1 MQLTPGKLLGM
12 RRMSDDKGL
21 FKMVAADQR
30 PPITGPI
37 AKQLGLPAAPWE
49 EVAKFKAEIV
59 TQLQG
64 ASSAILLD
72 PYYGI
77 PAAFDK
83 LASDKGLVVTLED
96 SVFSESTAGRFSK
109 NIDYWTVNKIKRLG
123 GDAVKVLVWYRP
135 DASLENVVFQQDYV
149 RRIGE
154 ECRRFDI
161 PFLLELL
168 LYPFADEAKKS
179 TGYAE
184 MKEKNS
190 ELVLASIEEFAK
202 EEYGVDLFKL
212 ESPVNANMINSAGDV
227 QELFNEMGRLAGRP
241 WVMLSAGAEKENF
254 QNILLHA
261 FQAGASGFL
270 AGRAI
275 WQTSFLAYP
284 NWQKITHGLSSDGY
298 SYLQKISKI
307 ADKKALPWMSHQCFG
322 HQGATLS
329 PRDFSF
335 KQNYDAI

>member
-12 RRMSDDKGL
+12 RRLADEKGL

-37 AKQLGLPAAPWE
+37 AKQLGVAEAPWD
-49 EVAKFKAEIV
+49 EVAKFKAQIV

-83 LASDKGLVVTLED
+83 LASDKGLIVTLED

-109 NIDYWTVNKIKRLG
+109 DIDHWTVNKIKRLG

-135 DASLENVVFQQDYV
+135 DASPENIVFQQDYV
-149 RRIGE
+149 KRIGE
-154 ECRRFDI
+154 ECQHFDI

-168 LYPFADEAKKS
+168 LYPFAVEADKS
-179 TGYAE
+179 TGYIE

-190 ELVLASIEEFAK
+190 DFVLASIEEFAK
-202 EEYGVDLFKL
+202 QEYGVDLFKL
-212 ESPVNANMINSAGDV
+212 ESPVNANMINSSGNV
-227 QELFNEMGRLAGRP
+227 QELFDEMGRLAGRP
-241 WVMLSAGAEKENF
+241 WVMLSAGAGKENF
-254 QNILLHA
+254 QNVLLHA

-275 WQTSFLAYP
+275 WQDSFSAYP
-284 NWQKITHGLSSDGY
+284 DWQKIIDGLSSDGFQ
-298 SYLQKISKI
+298 YLQQISKL
-307 ADKKALPWMSHQCFG
+307 ADKKAMSWTLHQCYG
-322 HQGATLS
+322 DGGAALS
-329 PRDFSF
+329 PQDFSF
-335 KQNYDAI
+335 TQNYDSI

>member
-37 AKQLGLPAAPWE
+37 AKQLGLAEAPWD

-96 SVFSESTAGRFSK
+96 SVFSESSAGRFSK
-109 NIDYWTVNKIKRLG
+109 NIDHWTVNKIKRLG
-123 GDAVKVLVWYRP
+123 ADAVKVLVWYRP
-135 DASLENVVFQQDYV
+135 DASSENLAFQQDYV
-149 RRIGE
+149 KRVGE
-154 ECRRFDI
+154 ECQRFDI

-168 LYPFADEAKKS
+168 LYPLADEATKS

-190 ELVLASIEEFAK
+190 DLVLASIEEFAK

-212 ESPVNANMINSAGDV
+212 ESPVNANMINSLGNV

-254 QNILLHA
+254 QTILLHA

-275 WQTSFLAYP
+275 WQASFSAYP

-307 ADKKALPWMSHQCFG
+307 ADKNALPWMSHRCYG
-322 HQGATLS
+322 PQGATLS

-335 KQNYDAI
+335 KQNYNAI

>member
-12 RRMSDDKGL
+12 RRMSDDKGV

-37 AKQLGLPAAPWE
+37 AKQLGLAEAPWE

-109 NIDYWTVNKIKRLG
+109 NIDHWTVNKIKRLG

-135 DASLENVVFQQDYV
+135 DASSENLVFQQDYV
-149 RRIGE
+149 KRIGE
-154 ECRRFDI
+154 ECQRFDI

-168 LYPFADEAKKS
+168 LYPLDDEATKS
-179 TGYAE
+179 TGYTE

-190 ELVLASIEEFAK
+190 DLVLASIEEFAK
-202 EEYGVDLFKL
+202 EEYGVDVFKL
-212 ESPVNANMINSAGDV
+212 ESPVNANMINSSGNV

-241 WVMLSAGAEKENF
+241 WVMLSAGAEKESF

-275 WQTSFLAYP
+275 WQDSFSAYP
-284 NWQKITHGLSSDGY
+284 NWKKVIDGLSSDGF
-298 SYLQKISKI
+298 SYLQQITKI
-307 ADKKALPWMSHQCFG
+307 ADKKALPWTSHQCY
-322 HQGATLS
+322 GAIGAALHPQDS
-329 PRDFSF
+329 SF
-335 KQNYDAI
+335 KQHYDPI

>member
-37 AKQLGLPAAPWE
+37 AKQLGLAEAPWD

-96 SVFSESTAGRFSK
+96 SVFSESSAGRFSK
-109 NIDYWTVNKIKRLG
+109 NIDHWTVNKIKRLG

-135 DASLENVVFQQDYV
+135 DASSENLVFQQDYV
-149 RRIGE
+149 KRVGE
-154 ECRRFDI
+154 ECQRFDI

-168 LYPFADEAKKS
+168 LYPLADEATKS

-190 ELVLASIEEFAK
+190 DLVLASIEEFAK

-212 ESPVNANMINSAGDV
+212 ESPVNANMINSSGNV

-275 WQTSFLAYP
+275 WQASFSAYP
-284 NWQKITHGLSSDGY
+284 NWQKITHGLSSEGY

-307 ADKKALPWMSHQCFG
+307 ADKKASPWMSHRCYGQ
-322 HQGATLS
+322 QGAALS

-335 KQNYDAI
+335 KQNYNAI

>member
-21 FKMVAADQR
+21 FKMIAADQR

-37 AKQLGLPAAPWE
+37 AKQLGLAQAPWE
-49 EVAKFKAEIV
+49 EVTKFKAEIV

-109 NIDYWTVNKIKRLG
+109 NIDHWTVNKIKRLG

-135 DASLENVVFQQDYV
+135 DASSENLVFQQDYV
-149 RRIGE
+149 KRIGE
-154 ECRRFDI
+154 ECQRFDI

-168 LYPFADEAKKS
+168 LYPLADEATKS

-190 ELVLASIEEFAK
+190 DLVLASIEEFAK
-202 EEYGVDLFKL
+202 EEYGVDVFKL
-212 ESPVNANMINSAGDV
+212 ESPVNANMINSSGNV

-241 WVMLSAGAEKENF
+241 WVMLSAGAKKESF

-275 WQTSFLAYP
+275 WQDSFSAYP
-284 NWQKITHGLSSDGY
+284 NWKKVIDGLSSDGF
-298 SYLQKISKI
+298 SYLQKITKI
-307 ADKKALPWMSHQCFG
+307 ADKKALPWTSHQCYG
-322 HQGATLS
+322 ARGATLHPQDS
-329 PRDFSF
+329 SF
-335 KQNYDAI
+335 KQHYDPI

>member
-21 FKMVAADQR
+21 FKMIAADQR

-37 AKQLGLPAAPWE
+37 AKQLGLAQAPWE

-109 NIDYWTVNKIKRLG
+109 NIDHWTVNKIKRLG

-135 DASLENVVFQQDYV
+135 DASSENLVFQQDYV
-149 RRIGE
+149 KRIGE
-154 ECRRFDI
+154 ECQRFDI

-168 LYPFADEAKKS
+168 LYPLADEATKS
-179 TGYAE
+179 TGYTE

-190 ELVLASIEEFAK
+190 DLVLASIEEFAK
-202 EEYGVDLFKL
+202 EEYGVDVFKL
-212 ESPVNANMINSAGDV
+212 ESPVNANMINSSGNV

-241 WVMLSAGAEKENF
+241 WVMLSAGAEKESF

-275 WQTSFLAYP
+275 WQDSFSAYP
-284 NWQKITHGLSSDGY
+284 NWQKVIDGLSSDGF
-298 SYLQKISKI
+298 SYLQQIAKI
-307 ADKKALPWMSHQCFG
+307 ADKKALPWTSHQCY
-322 HQGATLS
+322 GARGAALHPQDS
-329 PRDFSF
+329 SF
-335 KQNYDAI
+335 KQHYDPI

>member
-37 AKQLGLPAAPWE
+37 AKKLGLAEAPWD

-96 SVFSESTAGRFSK
+96 SVFSESSAGRFSK
-109 NIDYWTVNKIKRLG
+109 NIDHWTVNKIKRLG
-123 GDAVKVLVWYRP
+123 ADAVKVLVWYRP
-135 DASLENVVFQQDYV
+135 DASSENLVFQQDYV
-149 RRIGE
+149 KRVGE
-154 ECRRFDI
+154 ECQRFDI

-168 LYPFADEAKKS
+168 LYPLVDEATKS

-190 ELVLASIEEFAK
+190 DLVLASIEEFAK
-202 EEYGVDLFKL
+202 EEYGVDVFKL
-212 ESPVNANMINSAGDV
+212 ESPVNANMINSSGNV

-241 WVMLSAGAEKENF
+241 WVMLSAGAEKESF

-275 WQTSFLAYP
+275 WHDSFSAYP
-284 NWQKITHGLSSDGY
+284 NWKKVIDGLSSDGF
-298 SYLQKISKI
+298 SYLQQITKI
-307 ADKKALPWMSHQCFG
+307 ADKKALPWTSHQCY
-322 HQGATLS
+322 GARGAALQPHDS
-329 PRDFSF
+329 SF
-335 KQNYDAI
+335 KQHYDPI

>member
-37 AKQLGLPAAPWE
+37 AKQLGLAEAPWE

-109 NIDYWTVNKIKRLG
+109 NIDHWTVNKIKRLG

-135 DASLENVVFQQDYV
+135 DASSENLVFQQDYV
-149 RRIGE
+149 KRVGE
-154 ECRRFDI
+154 ECQRFDI

-168 LYPFADEAKKS
+168 LYPLADEATKS

-190 ELVLASIEEFAK
+190 DLVLASIEEFAK

-212 ESPVNANMINSAGDV
+212 ESPVNANMINSLGNV

-241 WVMLSAGAEKENF
+241 WVMLSAGAEKESF
-254 QNILLHA
+254 QNILLHIH
-261 FQAGASGFL
+261 FQIEELQDLLFYISCFHLLGQFDIHVFPHL
-270 AGRAI
+270 KMR
-275 WQTSFLAYP
+275 TSFLIFPFFTPIEMIQESKVYCAILLVSKYLLR
-284 NWQKITHGLSSDGY
+284 QQSSFY
-298 SYLQKISKI
+298 SYY
-307 ADKKALPWMSHQCFG
+307 F
-322 HQGATLS
+322 
-329 PRDFSF
+329 
-335 KQNYDAI
+335 